1 MTNHT
6 TNSPGI
12 HLPWAGK
19 LVQPTDVE
27 ETLSY
32 LWHMSADNVR
42 TSQNIRV
49 RTSVLNFV
57 ICAPDLESAQKAS
70 ALLRDLSST
79 HIGRVTLLILDTDPD
94 AASRVSTWVTL
105 RSFPI
110 ISDVMRHHFEQITVL
125 ASGSAA
131 NSSAHI
137 IQPFLKP
144 DLPIYLWWLNDLPA
158 RLDTFQELVRLS
170 SRVIIDSNSFY
181 MPERSIKAIST
192 FLQQS
197 QESALSDLNWGR
209 ITPWRQLV
217 AQFFDAPEFQH
228 YLAGV
233 YKIEVEHAVAPTQGT
248 DEATS
253 TGHTAAIN
261 PIRALLLAGW
271 LKSTLNWKLEDSDDS
286 AYEHNALRGSYT
298 WGLMRETGP
307 LQAQSVITIT
317 ELTNEIGRGGHGII
331 IIRPR
336 VQSNLAPGSL
346 CFIRLTSI
354 VDNKQAVF
362 TIDREDDAHHVLTS
376 VDMPED
382 TRPPRTVSVA
392 ASQEAS
398 TLLHEELEILGRDYL
413 YEDTLHAVVELLAD

>member
-6 TNSPGI
+6 TNSPGV
-12 HLPWAGK
+12 HLSWAGK
-19 LVQPTDVE
+19 LVQQADVE
-27 ETLSY
+27 DTLSY
-32 LWHMSADNVR
+32 LWRMSADNVR

-79 HIGRVTLLILDTDPD
+79 HIGRVTLLILDTDPG
-94 AASRVSTWVTL
+94 AESRVSTWVTL

-144 DLPIYLWWLNDLPA
+144 DLPIYLWWLNDLPS

-181 MPERSIKAIST
+181 APERSIKAIST

-197 QESALSDLNWGR
+197 PESALSDLNWGR

-228 YLAGV
+228 YLAGI
-233 YKIEVEHAVAPTQGT
+233 YKIEIEHAVAPAQTTGT
-248 DEATS
+248 GNSAT
-253 TGHTAAIN
+253 IN
-261 PIRALLLAGW
+261 PIHALLLAGW
-271 LKSTLNWKLEDSDDS
+271 LKSTLNWNLEDGGSTHIHD
-286 AYEHNALRGSYT
+286 ALKGSYS
-298 WGLMRETGP
+298 WGLTRNTGP
-307 LQAQSVITIT
+307 LQAQSIATIT
-317 ELTNEIGRGGHGII
+317 NLTDEVGRGGHGII
-331 IIRPR
+331 TIRPR
-336 VQSNLAPGSL
+336 VQANLIPGSL

-376 VDMPED
+376 VDMPQN
-382 TRPPRTVSVA
+382 TRPPRTVSVP

-413 YEDTLHAVVELLAD
+413 YEDTLHAVVELSAD

>member
-6 TNSPGI
+6 TNSPGL

-19 LVQPTDVE
+19 LVQPADVE
-27 ETLSY
+27 DTLSY

-57 ICAPDLESAQKAS
+57 ICAPNLESAQKAS

-79 HIGRVTLLILDTDPD
+79 HIGRVTLLILDTDPG
-94 AASRVSTWVTL
+94 APSRVSTWATL

-158 RLDTFQELVRLS
+158 RLNTFQELVRLS
-170 SRVIIDSNSFY
+170 SRVIIDSDSFDA
-181 MPERSIKAIST
+181 PERSIKAIST

-197 QESALSDLNWGR
+197 PESALSDLNWGR

-233 YKIEVEHAVAPTQGT
+233 YKIEIEHAVAPPQDTNEGSP
-248 DEATS
+248 ATP
-253 TGHTAAIN
+253 N
-261 PIRALLLAGW
+261 PIHALLLAGW
-271 LKSTLNWKLEDSDDS
+271 LKSTLNWKLENSDEN
-286 AYEHNALRGSYT
+286 AHEHDTLQGSYA
-298 WGLMRETGP
+298 WGLVRETGP
-307 LQAQSVITIT
+307 LQIHSIATIAEITDG
-317 ELTNEIGRGGHGII
+317 IGRGGHGGIT
-331 IIRPR
+331 IRPR
-336 VQSNLAPGSL
+336 VQSNLEPGSL

-362 TIDREDDAHHVLTS
+362 TIDREDDAHHALTS
-376 VDMPED
+376 VDIPQD

-392 ASQEAS
+392 ASQEVS
-398 TLLHEELEILGRDYL
+398 ELLHDELEILGRDYL
-413 YEDTLHAVVELLAD
+413 YEDTLHAVVELLED